1 MQTKINTIKS
11 IKDKTKTHDVFRYF
25 EVFTVRKW

>member
-11 IKDKTKTHDVFRYF
+11 IKDKTETHDGCRYF
-25 EVFTVRKW
+25 DIFTVR